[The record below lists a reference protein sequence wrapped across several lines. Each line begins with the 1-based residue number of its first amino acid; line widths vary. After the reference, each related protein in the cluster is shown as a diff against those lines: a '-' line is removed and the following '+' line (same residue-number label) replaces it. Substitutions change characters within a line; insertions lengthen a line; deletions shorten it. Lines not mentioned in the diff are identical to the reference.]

1 MWKLQKKTEADN
13 AYIKMNDLKGKKTK
27 HSYFFPVITLFNF
40 LEFFCVFALDGRFTG
55 QQHLLVISI
64 VLCLF

>member
-13 AYIKMNDLKGKKTK
+13 AYIKLNDLKGQKKK
-27 HSYFFPVITLFNF
+27 HSYFFPVINLFIF

-64 VLCLF
+64 VLYLF